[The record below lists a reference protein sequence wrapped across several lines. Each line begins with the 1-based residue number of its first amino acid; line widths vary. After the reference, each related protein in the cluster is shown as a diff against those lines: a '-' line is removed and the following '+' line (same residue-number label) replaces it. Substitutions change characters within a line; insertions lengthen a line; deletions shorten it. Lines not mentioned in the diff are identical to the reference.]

1 MSTAT
6 QATDIVIPGYV
17 LSERIGSGGYAEVWR
32 AEAPGGIAKAVK
44 IVYGYYNDEFAA
56 QELKALERIKGV
68 RHPFLLSLERFEVVN
83 GRLAILTELADM
95 SLDQRLDQCRAAGL
109 NGIPR
114 DELLRYIADAAEA
127 LDFLAQ
133 RHSLLHLD
141 IKPENLLILGDHIK
155 VADFGLVK
163 ELATRTQ
170 NSLVSGMTPT
180 YAAPEMFDD
189 EPTAQSDQYSLAIV
203 YQHMLVGTVPF
214 AGRTAA
220 QLAKQHT
227 LADPQLGSLPAN
239 DRPTVARALAKKP
252 EDRFPSCRAFVDAL
266 LQRPGQSS
274 SAMPG
279 TAPSPIPAP
288 NPAVPSP
295 DDTKPS
301 SVYTTIRRGPDKPA
315 SLPEPMVT
323 RPVKRDAPQPAK
335 SRPAVPKIA
344 AQLILEDIVDVAV
357 PPTNTEL
364 SREQPT
370 LYIAAGGV
378 GIQTLC
384 RFRALTTATGDSVKE
399 NNVVEA
405 LAFDTDREELRGAC
419 SNRWKAPLSSL
430 DTLHMPLRLPKS
442 YDDCRE
448 ILGWVSRRWLYNIP
462 RSLETRGY
470 RPLGRVALVDH
481 SRRVRDLIDEKLQKI
496 VKAASA
502 ADANGQTR
510 DTTIRVVVLVGTGG
524 GTGAGMAIDLAHAA
538 RSIAA
543 GHNLQV
549 EVHGFLICTCFA
561 TNNVSPLLA
570 ANTYS
575 LLSELHHV
583 TALGNESTG
592 ANTTPNQLFES
603 RKPPF
608 DSVYWVPT
616 SPKTADSYSVDGLEV
631 AAKYL
636 ALESVPEIRAAFRSC
651 RIAPPSNEKLRSLV
665 LNLKRIG
672 FASLADHKRGFMSSI
687 AAELADAVKALWLT
701 PDTTADWDKLVH
713 EEHLSTSVPKLEP
726 KSDDEAS
733 GAPIVKPV
741 NEATSL
747 ALRGRLKEFMS
758 LEFTSEVVRQIRSQ
772 LQARDDRGRP
782 LIQAREAK
790 QIADAAR
797 MAFAALA
804 ASMQQNLQP
813 SRFAEIPKLLPLVA
827 AASHRV
833 LNYQVQKFDHRQPER
848 FLSADSANDFI
859 QAECRA
865 LLEENL
871 ANPQFSAA
879 ISALIEVNTTTGS
892 LLEEAS
898 IDPLQCGSERRTL
911 LFVPQDSDQTA
922 AVQTLQ
928 AVRPLAA
935 ALPAPVDDLL
945 VIQEDAGISPQSL
958 AHGFERLFPGVA
970 DAARRLH
977 TRTDID
983 WQELL

>member
-1 MSTAT
+1 
-6 QATDIVIPGYV
+6 V
-17 LSERIGSGGYAEVWR
+17 
-32 AEAPGGIAKAVK
+32 
-44 IVYGYYNDEFAA
+44 
-56 QELKALERIKGV
+56 KGV
-68 RHPFLLSLERFEVVN
+68 RHPFLLSLERFEVIN

-95 SLDQRLDQCRAAGL
+95 SLDQRLDQCRASGL
-109 NGIPR
+109 AGIPR

-133 RHSLLHLD
+133 KHSLLHLD

-163 ELATRTQ
+163 ELAARTQ

-203 YQHMLVGTVPF
+203 YQHMLVGALPF

-239 DRPTVARALAKKP
+239 DRSAVARALAKKP

-274 SAMPG
+274 TAAPVGVPG
-279 TAPSPIPAP
+279 AVPAPSPSAPA
-288 NPAVPSP
+288 P

-301 SVYTTIRRGPDKPA
+301 SVYTTIRRGAEKPA
-315 SLPEPMVT
+315 ALPEPMVT
-323 RPVKRDAPQPAK
+323 RPVKREISQPPKSQPAAP
-335 SRPAVPKIA
+335 RIA
-344 AQLILEDIVDVAV
+344 AQHVLEDIADVPVPAV
-357 PPTNTEL
+357 TAEFG
-364 SREQPT
+364 REQPT
-370 LYIAAGGV
+370 LYVAVGGV

-384 RFRALTTATGDSVKE
+384 RLRALTAPTGDSDGA
-399 NNVVEA
+399 NSAVEA

-419 SNRWKAPLSSL
+419 SKRWKSPLSSL
-430 DTLHMPLRLPKS
+430 DTLHLPLRLPKS

-496 VKAASA
+496 AKAASSV
-502 ADANGQTR
+502 DANGQLR
-510 DTTIRVVVLVGTGG
+510 DTTLRVVVLAGTGG
-524 GTGAGMAIDLAHAA
+524 GTGAGMAIDLANAA
-538 RSIAA
+538 RTIAA
-543 GHNLQV
+543 KHNLRV

-570 ANTYS
+570 ATTYS
-575 LLSELHHV
+575 LLSELHHI
-583 TALGNESTG
+583 TALGNESNGENASPT
-592 ANTTPNQLFES
+592 QLFES
-603 RKPPF
+603 RNAPF
-608 DSVYWVPT
+608 DCVYWVPT
-616 SPKTADSYSVDGLEV
+616 SVKTADSFSVDGPEV
-631 AAKYL
+631 TAKFL
-636 ALESVPEIRAAFRSC
+636 ALETVPEARAAFRSC
-651 RIAPPSNEKLRSLV
+651 RTAPPTNEKLRSLV
-665 LNLKRIG
+665 LNLKKIG
-672 FASLADHKRGFMSSI
+672 YASLADHKRGFITAI
-687 AAELADAVKALWLT
+687 AAELADAVKALWLMQ
-701 PDTTADWDKLVH
+701 DTSADWEKLVR
-713 EEHLSTSVPKLEP
+713 EEQLSTSVPKLEP
-726 KSDDEAS
+726 KSDDEAN
-733 GAPIVKPV
+733 GAPVVRPV

-747 ALRGRLKEFMS
+747 ALRGRLKEHMS

-782 LIQAREAK
+782 LIQPREAK

-797 MAFAALA
+797 TAFSALA
-804 ASMQQNLQP
+804 ISMQQGLQP
-813 SRFAEIPKLLPLVA
+813 SRFAQVPTLLPLVA
-827 AASHRV
+827 TASGRILSH
-833 LNYQVQKFDHRQPER
+833 QVQKFDHRQPER
-848 FLSADSANDFI
+848 FLSAESANDLI
-859 QAECRA
+859 QSECQM
-865 LLEENL
+865 LLEESL
-871 ANPQFSAA
+871 ASPQYSAA
-879 ISALIEVNTTTGS
+879 ISALIEIDTTTES

-898 IDPLQCGSERRTL
+898 VDPLHCGSERRTL
-911 LFVPQDSDQTA
+911 LFVPQTNDQSA

-928 AVRPLAA
+928 SARPLAA
-935 ALPAPVDDLL
+935 AIPAPVDDLL
-945 VIQEDAGISPQSL
+945 VVQEEAGISPQSL
-958 AHGFERLFPGVA
+958 ARGFERLFPGVA
-970 DAARRLH
+970 EAAGRLH

>member
-1 MSTAT
+1 MSIAT

-56 QELKALERIKGV
+56 QEMKALERVKGV

-95 SLDQRLDQCRAAGL
+95 SLDQRLDQCRASGL
-109 NGIPR
+109 VGIPR

-141 IKPENLLILGDHIK
+141 IKPENLLILGDHVK

-203 YQHMLVGTVPF
+203 YQHMLVGTLPF

-227 LADPQLGSLPAN
+227 LADPQLGSLPPN
-239 DRPTVARALAKKP
+239 DRPAVAQALAKKA

-266 LQRPGQSS
+266 LHRAGQPSAASPGSVPNQI
-274 SAMPG
+274 P
-279 TAPSPIPAP
+279 APSPPVP
-288 NPAVPSP
+288 NP

-301 SVYTTIRRGPDKPA
+301 SVYTTIRRGAEKPA
-315 SLPEPMVT
+315 ALPEPMVT
-323 RPVKRDAPQPAK
+323 RPVKRESPQPKPQPAAP
-335 SRPAVPKIA
+335 RIA
-344 AQLILEDIVDVAV
+344 PQHVLEDIVDVTV
-357 PPTNTEL
+357 PLASAEL
-364 SREQPT
+364 RLEQPT

-384 RFRALTTATGDSVKE
+384 RLRALTAPTDDTDEPNSAI
-399 NNVVEA
+399 EA

-419 SNRWKAPLSSL
+419 SNRWKSPLSSL
-430 DTLHMPLRLPKS
+430 DTLHLPLRLPKS
-442 YDDCRE
+442 YDDSRE

-481 SRRVRDLIDEKLQKI
+481 SRRVRNLIDEKLQSI
-496 VKAASA
+496 AKAGGA
-502 ADANGQTR
+502 ADANGQPR
-510 DTTIRVVVLVGTGG
+510 DTTIRIVILAGTGG
-524 GTGAGMAIDLAHAA
+524 GTGAGMAIDLANAA
-538 RSIAA
+538 RTIAA
-543 GHNLQV
+543 SHQLQI

-583 TALGNESTG
+583 TALGNESNSET
-592 ANTTPNQLFES
+592 ASPAQLFES
-603 RKPPF
+603 RKAPF

-616 SPKTADSYSVDGLEV
+616 TVKTADSCSVDGPEV

-636 ALESVPEIRAAFRSC
+636 ALETVPEIRAAFRSC
-651 RIAPPSNEKLRSLV
+651 RAAVPSNEKLSNLV
-665 LNLKRIG
+665 LNLRKIG
-672 FASLADHKRGFMSSI
+672 YASLADHQRSFISAI
-687 AAELADAVKALWLT
+687 ATELADAMKALWLT
-701 PDTTADWDKLVH
+701 TDTSADWEKLVRD
-713 EEHLSTSVPKLEP
+713 EQLSTSVPKLEP
-726 KSDDEAS
+726 NSED
-733 GAPIVKPV
+733 GNGLPVVKPV

-758 LEFTSEVVRQIRSQ
+758 LQFTSEVVHQIRCQ

-782 LIQAREAK
+782 LIQPRDAK

-797 MAFAALA
+797 TAFAALA
-804 ASMQQNLQP
+804 ARMQQNLQP
-813 SRFAEIPKLLPLVA
+813 SRFAESLALLPLVA
-827 AASHRV
+827 AASQRV
-833 LNYQVQKFDHRQPER
+833 LKGQVQKFDYRQPER
-848 FLSADSANDFI
+848 FLSAESAEEFI
-859 QAECRA
+859 QNECRA
-865 LLEENL
+865 LLEECL
-871 ANPQFSAA
+871 GNPQFSAA
-879 ISALIEVNTTTGS
+879 IRALIEVDTTIES

-898 IDPLQCGSERRTL
+898 VNPLQCGSERRTL
-911 LFVPQDSDQTA
+911 LFMRQHGDQTA
-922 AVQTLQ
+922 ALQTLK
-928 AVRPLAA
+928 AARPLANA
-935 ALPAPVDDLL
+935 VPVPIDDLMI
-945 VIQEDAGISPQSL
+945 VQEEAGISPQSL
-958 AHGFERLFPGVA
+958 AQGFERLFPGVG